1 MTNDYSLD
9 DIKKMQNEA
18 TRQVREMNERGKPNT
33 PGGESRSQT
42 DAQHEPKKQNAPNQN
57 NLGALLSSFLSPPK
71 TNHNPQQEQK
81 KTFGFD
87 FLKNFDIRSLLKNAD
102 QSLILMI
109 ILMLSGENTDHL
121 LVMALIYIMI

>member
-1 MTNDYSLD
+1 MNDYSLD

-18 TRQVREMNERGKPNT
+18 TRQVREMNERGRGNPTGN
-33 PGGESRSQT
+33 ENRSSSASRT
-42 DAQHEPKKQNAPNQN
+42 DSKRQNAPNQN
-57 NLGALLSSFLSPPK
+57 NLGALLNNFLSPPK
-71 TNHNPQQEQK
+71 TNHNPQHEPK